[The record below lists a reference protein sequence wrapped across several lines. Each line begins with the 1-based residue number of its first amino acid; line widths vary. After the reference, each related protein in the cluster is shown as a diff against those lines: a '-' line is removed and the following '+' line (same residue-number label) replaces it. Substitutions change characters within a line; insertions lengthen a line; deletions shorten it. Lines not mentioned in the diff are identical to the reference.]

1 MTLGAAVPAAIP
13 IAVPAALEA
22 RALRLPSSLACSGFA
37 ATKDSP
43 QGLLV

>member
-1 MTLGAAVPAAIP
+1 MTLDAAVPAAVP
-13 IAVPAALEA
+13 IAVPAPLVAKA
-22 RALRLPSSLACSGFA
+22 VQLPSYRACSGFA

>member
-1 MTLGAAVPAAIP
+1 MTLGAAVPAAVP
-13 IAVPAALEA
+13 IAVPALLEA
-22 RALRLPSSLACSGFA
+22 RGSELPSYRACGGFA

>member
-13 IAVPAALEA
+13 LAVPAPPEASGLE
-22 RALRLPSSLACSGFA
+22 LPSYRACGEFA

>member
-13 IAVPAALEA
+13 IAVPALLLK
-22 RALRLPSSLACSGFA
+22 RTVQLPSYRACGEFA

>member
-13 IAVPAALEA
+13 IAVPGQLAASGVH
-22 RALRLPSSLACSGFA
+22 LPSCGASGGFA